1 MKSVP
6 INYGT
11 LIRKAKHKRKEKCA
25 EGRKIKCTEHV
36 QKEQNIT
43 GTMKREPQK
52 DNASNRA
59 SRKLL

>member
-6 INYGT
+6 I
-11 LIRKAKHKRKEKCA
+11 KVMEHKVGKA

-43 GTMKREPQK
+43 GTVKRECKKITLQTEHL
-52 DNASNRA
+52 A
-59 SRKLL
+59 KLF